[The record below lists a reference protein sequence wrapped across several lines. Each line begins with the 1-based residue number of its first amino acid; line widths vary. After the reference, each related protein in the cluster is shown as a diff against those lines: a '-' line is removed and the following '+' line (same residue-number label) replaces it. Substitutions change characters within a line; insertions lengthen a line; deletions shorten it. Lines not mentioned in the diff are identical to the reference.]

1 MSKLDELIAEGDR
14 LTGDEWTDSTWAT
27 RALAELRRLQAPRPA
42 VRGVGLR
49 ARAQCSVRDAG
60 AWRYVPRD
68 SQVHP
73 RNPGGNMRA
82 ELERLVEELTERLRA
97 LRLGFAQ
104 SDGYVADGLMIA
116 RDELSRILT
125 RSDWIPVSERLP
137 DDGVLCWVMVC
148 GIRGMYRWHDSLV
161 KHGAEAWQPI
171 EEPAPYRAEGGGGDC
186 PSQRDDPRPR
196 RLVHHGNA

>member
-1 MSKLDELIAEGDR
+1 
-14 LTGDEWTDSTWAT
+14 
-27 RALAELRRLQAPRPA
+27 
-42 VRGVGLR
+42 
-49 ARAQCSVRDAG
+49 
-60 AWRYVPRD
+60 
-68 SQVHP
+68 
-73 RNPGGNMRA
+73 MRA

-171 EEPAPYRAEGGGGDC
+171 EEPAPYRAEGGGGVIV
-186 PSQRDDPRPR
+186 
-196 RLVHHGNA
+196 LVSETTRGLDGWFTTATLEDGTKHVFVAPHHIAEDFWDGRIAALAWIDREWPGAEKRSDLSACRAEGGE